1 MQLQAPL
8 RLPAQAVNGT
18 EAVRPRR
25 ESERPPPSV
34 VRGLNGGRAGAP
46 GDPAAVLH
54 FGSAA
59 LSLARGANDDAEGD
73 APASERAQREPSA
86 EEAVER
92 SPFAP
97 ADLSPEERREL
108 NELRQRDREVRT
120 HEQAHKSAGGPHAG
134 SIELQ
139 TRAGPDGRRYAV
151 EGSVPIDVSP
161 VAGDPAAT
169 LRKMDIVQRAANAP
183 ASPSGADRQVA
194 AEAARISRQARAQVA
209 ADRYAQ
215 AQALVTT

>member
-1 MQLQAPL
+1 
-8 RLPAQAVNGT
+8 
-18 EAVRPRR
+18 
-25 ESERPPPSV
+25 
-34 VRGLNGGRAGAP
+34 
-46 GDPAAVLH
+46 VLH

-59 LSLARGANDDAEGD
+59 LGLARGANDEDSEAE
-73 APASERAQREPSA
+73 APPSSRANREPNA
-86 EEAVER
+86 EATAAR
-92 SPFAP
+92 RPFAP
-97 ADLSPEERREL
+97 TELTPEERVEL

-134 SIELQ
+134 SVRIQ

-194 AEAARISRQARAQVA
+194 AEAARVSREARAKLA

-215 AQALVTT
+215 AQALATT